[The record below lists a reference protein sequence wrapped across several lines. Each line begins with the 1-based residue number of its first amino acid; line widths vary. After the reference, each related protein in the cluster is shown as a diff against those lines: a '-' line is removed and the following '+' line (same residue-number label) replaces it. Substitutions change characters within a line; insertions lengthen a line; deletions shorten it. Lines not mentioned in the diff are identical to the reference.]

1 METGMSFTDL
11 DLATDER
18 FVGLRRALGV
28 STFGLNQMVLR
39 PGQRGRIHAH
49 RHQEEVFL
57 VLEGRLTLVV
67 EGDEHDLPVGRLVR
81 VAPDVRRQLVNRGPE
96 RLVLLALGGA
106 QPHEGRDG
114 VAWREWDDPESG
126 APADIPLPDD
136 LPAAEL
142 GSA

>member
-1 METGMSFTDL
+1 MESGVSFTDL
-11 DLATDER
+11 DLETDER

-39 PGQRGRIHAH
+39 PGARGRIHAH

-67 EGDEHDLPVGRLVR
+67 EDVEHDIPMDRLVR
-81 VAPDVRRQLVNRGPE
+81 VAPDVRRQLVNRGPH
-96 RLVLLALGGA
+96 RLVLLAIGGA

-114 VAWREWDDPESG
+114 VAWHDWDDPESG

-142 GSA
+142 RST